1 MWCGQI
7 SWWALEMRAEVSE
20 DIYWLVSPWFAV
32 HLERWYGF
40 PSGCQRCFSD
50 WAGFWIAFENGRR
63 SVCVLIGRLWY
74 GLYGYTMCTMGL
86 VMDLQGRYR
95 FTHDH

>member
-1 MWCGQI
+1 
-7 SWWALEMRAEVSE
+7 MRAEVSE

-50 WAGFWIAFENGRR
+50 WAGLWIAFENGRR